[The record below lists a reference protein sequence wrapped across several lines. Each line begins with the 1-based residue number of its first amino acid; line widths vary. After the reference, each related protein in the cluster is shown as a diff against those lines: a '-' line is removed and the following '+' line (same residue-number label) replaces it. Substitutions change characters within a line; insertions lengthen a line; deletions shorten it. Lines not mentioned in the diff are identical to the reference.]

1 MWGNPRGKRELNS
14 SIEIKDIARNIHVY
28 QVIKG
33 NECYKSI
40 HNLPNKHTS
49 LNYIKKGK

>member
-14 SIEIKDIARNIHVY
+14 SIEIKDIARKIHVHP
-28 QVIKG
+28 VIKG

-40 HNLPNKHTS
+40 HNFPNKRIS
-49 LNYIKKGK
+49 LNYIKKGE